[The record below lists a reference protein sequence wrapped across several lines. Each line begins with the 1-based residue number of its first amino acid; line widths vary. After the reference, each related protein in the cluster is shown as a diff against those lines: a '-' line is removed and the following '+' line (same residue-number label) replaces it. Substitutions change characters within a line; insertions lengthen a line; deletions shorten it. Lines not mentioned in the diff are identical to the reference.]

1 MIAEITRTLWAFWK
15 QFALDGAPIPAMQ
28 AGTVPEGTE
37 FPYITFEAPRADTM
51 ATMPL
56 TAFGWFRNEDQ
67 AASAAQRI
75 AWWEAVEKAI
85 PLQGV
90 MLPLSVGFLM
100 IRRGSGDFLYPG
112 ADEEDKTVLFGR
124 VGYEVTYYTI

>member
-1 MIAEITRTLWAFWK
+1 MIADMHSALWEFWA
-15 QFALDGAPIPAMQ
+15 QLAINGTPILVFHS
-28 AGTVPEGTE
+28 GGVPEGQE
-37 FPYITFEAPRADTM
+37 FPYITFETPRPDTM

-56 TAFGWFRNEDQ
+56 TAFCWFRNTDK
-67 AASAAQRI
+67 AVSYAQRL

-90 MLPLSVGFLM
+90 KLPLSVGFLLL
-100 IRRGSGDFLYPG
+100 RRGSGDFLYPG

-124 VGYEVTYYTI
+124 VGYEVTYYTK